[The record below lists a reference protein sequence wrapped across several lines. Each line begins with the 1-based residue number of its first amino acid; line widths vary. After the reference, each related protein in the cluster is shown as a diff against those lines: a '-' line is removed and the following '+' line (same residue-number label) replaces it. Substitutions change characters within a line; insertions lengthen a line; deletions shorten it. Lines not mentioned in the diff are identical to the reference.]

1 MSVRRADVCVAAIAE
16 CFRGDADLLCNPIG
30 TCPIIGGRL
39 AKATFAPDVVMTD
52 TVSVLAANRLP
63 LGVPDAPRVVEAYAP
78 YRTVFDIVWS
88 GRRHVMM
95 GASQIDRHGN
105 QNIAAI
111 GGDHQRPKAQLLG
124 LRGAPGNLVNHRTSY
139 WVPGHSLRS
148 FVAAV
153 DIVSGPG
160 YDRMAALGAPA
171 NRFHDLHRVVSNL
184 GVFDFE
190 TPDRGMRL
198 RSVHPGVS
206 VADVQAATGFELA
219 VPEAVPET
227 RQPSADE
234 LAIIAEL
241 DPHELRYAEVADG

>member
-1 MSVRRADVCVAAIAE
+1 
-16 CFRGDADLLCNPIG
+16 
-30 TCPIIGGRL
+30 
-39 AKATFAPDVVMTD
+39 
-52 TVSVLAANRLP
+52 
-63 LGVPDAPRVVEAYAP
+63 VVEAYAP